1 MKIYKK
7 NRNFIPDDF
16 IENLKSKSEENN
28 NKLII
33 VLLIINIFIIPNSV
47 SRLKDTLNN
56 RKTVA
61 AINTNNENKDINKEN
76 INHILEMIN
85 DKINSISIQN
95 NKGVINFNS
104 IEEVYKIEEENVINI
119 NSLIFNNKNSYNVE
133 VELWLKKFRYTL

>member
-119 NSLIFNNKNSYNVE
+119 NSLIFDNKNSYNVE
-133 VELWLKKFRYTL
+133 VEL